1 MFFFVFVIIYGII
14 LSTEI
19 KYTLLPKLIY
29 RIIFKIEKE
38 IHVPEITLIVS
49 ISIQQR
55 ITLNFNKD
63 K

>member
-1 MFFFVFVIIYGII
+1 M
-14 LSTEI
+14 
-19 KYTLLPKLIY
+19 
-29 RIIFKIEKE
+29 IFNIEKE
-38 IHVPEITLIVS
+38 IHVLEITLIVS

>member
-1 MFFFVFVIIYGII
+1 M
-14 LSTEI
+14 
-19 KYTLLPKLIY
+19 
-29 RIIFKIEKE
+29 IFKIEKE
-38 IHVPEITLIVS
+38 IHVLEITLIVL